1 MIESATSMMSGR
13 PSFAPQVLLVED
25 SPGDVRLTRE
35 ALKDA
40 NASLTLHVASDG
52 INGLAF
58 LRHEEPHTE
67 APRPDL
73 IVLDLNLPRMDG
85 RDLLQIIKAD
95 DDLKAIPT
103 IVLTASDA
111 KADIDRCHELKTN
124 CYLCKPQ
131 QLDAFWELVQ
141 SINTF
146 WLGYAKLPRQEQHR

>member
-1 MIESATSMMSGR
+1 MNPSSTQNGR
-13 PSFAPQVLLVED
+13 TTFAPQVLLVED

-40 NASLTLHVASDG
+40 NASVTLHVACDG
-52 INGLAF
+52 IDGLAF
-58 LRHEEPHTE
+58 LRREEPHTGV
-67 APRPDL
+67 PRPDL

-85 RDLLQIIKAD
+85 RELLEVIKTD

-111 KADIDRCHELKTN
+111 DADIQRSYELKAN

-131 QLDAFWELVQ
+131 QLDAFWDLVQ

-146 WLGYAKLPRQEQHR
+146 WLGYARLPQQEQRR

>member
-1 MIESATSMMSGR
+1 MLDGR
-13 PSFAPQVLLVED
+13 VAFAAQVLLIED

-40 NASLTLHVASDG
+40 NASVTLHVASDG
-52 INGLAF
+52 IDGLAF
-58 LRHEEPHTE
+58 LRREEPHAE

-85 RDLLQIIKAD
+85 RELLAIIKTD

-103 IVLTASDA
+103 IVLSASDA
-111 KADIDRCHELKTN
+111 AADIDRCYELKAN

-131 QLDAFWELVQ
+131 LLDEFWDLVQ

-146 WLGYAKLPRQEQHR
+146 WLGYARLPQQERRR

>member
-1 MIESATSMMSGR
+1 LTPSSTSVLNGR
-13 PSFAPQVLLVED
+13 TTFAPQVLLVED

-40 NASLTLHVASDG
+40 NASVTLHVASDG
-52 INGLAF
+52 IDGLAF
-58 LRHEEPHTE
+58 LRREEPHTG

-85 RDLLQIIKAD
+85 RELLEIIKAD
-95 DDLKAIPT
+95 ADLKAIPT

-111 KADIDRCHELKTN
+111 DADIDRCHELKAN

-131 QLDAFWELVQ
+131 QLDAFWDLVQ

-146 WLGYAKLPRQEQHR
+146 WLGYARLPQQEQRR